1 MDKFIKFVVV
11 FSLPFLFACSD
22 SGTSSDNGGSGG
34 SGLFGGAYDA
44 SNVAEVDTATQ
55 TMRYYYTAGCFL
67 VNSSFVWND
76 SLTGS
81 ELIAYK
87 ISMDTLF
94 WQYIPYIGYLEDE
107 WNVMLGNGTSIYGT
121 WVDTGCEIDSGVTV
135 CEDME
140 GEKNYWKIE
149 NGLLTRTWE
158 FPDTLDAFR
167 FAVRDVMIALYGA
180 DIFDDNEQDTLDSLR
195 FSMSSASKTTG
206 TFTVQDSVYSVH
218 VSELLAGKSPD
229 PLIVVKYSVGFG
241 SRSCDYENSIY
252 VLTQSTCSAE
262 YQSYYTVYDGGDI
275 ASEMDIG
282 NKAEF
287 STCLASMI
295 GRPLFETVSRYFPK
309 TLSTRP
315 SF

>member
-44 SNVAEVDTATQ
+44 SNVAEVDTATR
-55 TMRYYYTAGCFL
+55 TMRYYYTAGCRSE
-67 VNSSFVWND
+67 NSSFVWSD

-81 ELIAYK
+81 ELITYK
-87 ISMDTLF
+87 INMDTLF
-94 WQYIPYIGYLEDE
+94 WQYIPYIGHLEGE

-135 CEDME
+135 CKDIEFV
-140 GEKNYWKIE
+140 KTYWKIE

-158 FPDTLDAFR
+158 LLDTLDAFR
-167 FAVRDVMIALYGA
+167 FAVRSVMTVLYGV
-180 DIFDDNEQDTLDSLR
+180 DIFEDNEQDTLDNLR
-195 FSMSSASKTTG
+195 FSMSPASRTTG
-206 TFTVQDSVYSVH
+206 TFTVQDSVYSLR
-218 VSELLAGKSPD
+218 VSELLAAKSPD

-241 SRSCDYENSIY
+241 SRSCDYENSTYAI
-252 VLTQSTCSAE
+252 TQSNCSPK
-262 YQSYYTVYDGGDI
+262 YQSYYNVYDSGEVD
-275 ASEMDIG
+275 SEMDIG

-287 STCLASMI
+287 RNCLASMI

-309 TLSTRP
+309 TLSRARGL
-315 SF
+315 